1 MAAAIER
8 MQTDAKAQQKTLRG
22 MQEKLATQEAQGLIA
37 KGTRAADRLVIV
49 EVVEGWDAQGLKA
62 MAVAAAA
69 IDPAAAIALFT
80 TTTPALVVIAKGANG
95 GIDAGAVL
103 KELVAQFGGKGGG
116 KPDLAQGG
124 GLSGT
129 SVEHRAAARAL
140 MG

>member
-1 MAAAIER
+1 MIAEAI
-8 MQTDAKAQQKTLRG
+8 
-22 MQEKLATQEAQGLIA
+22 
-37 KGTRAADRLVIV
+37 
-49 EVVEGWDAQGLKA
+49 EGWDAQDLKA

-80 TTTPALVVIAKGANG
+80 TTTPALAVIAKGPHG

-103 KELVAQFGGKGGG
+103 KALVAKFGGKGGG

-129 SVEHRAAARAL
+129 TVELTTAARSL
-140 MG
+140 LS